1 MAGFCL
7 AFFRNNKPRR
17 GNLFEWG
24 IEMATRFVADKTT
37 TLYRKTSGSSRH
49 GCLIFGDK
57 VETTGR
63 AVNGRV
69 PVEFRGRP
77 GFVKQ
82 SELGSSRPLEFYSID
97 VGQGDATF
105 IVTPAGRKILVDGGL
120 NRRALGFL
128 VWRYRL
134 DQPQNSVDIDLMVLT
149 HADGD
154 HLAGLTPIIEH
165 PQIHV
170 KKIVH
175 NGIVVFK
182 KSAARD
188 TQLGD
193 LDAGENFLT
202 TRHDSLAD
210 LDALAGISDELE
222 NWKMAVQAEG
232 AEYAAVDTDTV
243 SLDVGDPAVTIE
255 VLGPKREADGS
266 YKWFDDKAHTINGHS
281 VVLRLSVD
289 EVSFLLS
296 GDLNIEGSQHLLAHP
311 QLAARMS
318 AHVLKCPHH
327 GSHEFHC
334 PFLEAVRPQI
344 STISSGDA
352 PDHGHPRANFIA
364 AVGLASRSHRPLVFS
379 TEIAATFVAD
389 SETAA
394 PADGTAIDG
403 LDFSTAVGNEVARKR
418 FKLLLP
424 GIINVRT
431 DGKALYAFRRVNAVY
446 QWESYGPLPAAP
458 RPSLFG

>member
-1 MAGFCL
+1 MEL
-7 AFFRNNKPRR
+7 
-17 GNLFEWG
+17 
-24 IEMATRFVADKTT
+24 IETIHPWKED
-37 TLYRKTSGSSRH
+37 
-49 GCLIFGDK
+49 
-57 VETTGR
+57 
-63 AVNGRV
+63 
-69 PVEFRGRP
+69 
-77 GFVKQ
+77 
-82 SELGSSRPLEFYSID
+82 
-97 VGQGDATF
+97 
-105 IVTPAGRKILVDGGL
+105 
-120 NRRALGFL
+120 ALG
-128 VWRYRL
+128 
-134 DQPQNSVDIDLMVLT
+134 
-149 HADGD
+149 
-154 HLAGLTPIIEH
+154 
-165 PQIHV
+165 
-170 KKIVH
+170 
-175 NGIVVFK
+175 
-182 KSAARD
+182 
-188 TQLGD
+188 
-193 LDAGENFLT
+193 
-202 TRHDSLAD
+202 
-210 LDALAGISDELE
+210 LE
-222 NWKMAVQAEG
+222 ANLERIRITWEG
-232 AEYAAVDTDTV
+232 AEYRAVDTDTA

-311 QLAARMS
+311 QLAVRMS

-364 AVGLASRSHRPLVFS
+364 AVGLASRSSRPLVFS

-458 RPSLFG
+458 RPSLFS